1 MWFRPALWRKH
12 TSAHFTHFTPPCGPA
27 VAVVSQ
33 ISLATEAQTGSNIL
47 ASAAA
52 RDFSWQ
58 SDSTKVNR
66 EPVRLF
72 YLMYFVVMSTKT
84 L

>member
-1 MWFRPALWRKH
+1 MVP
-12 TSAHFTHFTPPCGPA
+12 TSAVAKTHHCPLHPFYPPCGPA

-33 ISLATEAQTGSNIL
+33 VSLATEAQTGSNIL

-66 EPVRLF
+66 EPMRLF